1 MQHAHGKNY
10 SNKIII
16 ITFECEALLSVL
28 PTFNLKK
35 IIKLHEYLV
44 HLSPTST
51 FKFIDQGL
59 EIILKY
65 TSKCYSDTGQDW

>member
-10 SNKIII
+10 SNKIIII

-35 IIKLHEYLV
+35 NKLHEYS
-44 HLSPTST
+44 HLSLTST
-51 FKFIDQGL
+51 FKFTDQDL
-59 EIILKY
+59 KIILKY
-65 TSKCYSDTGQDW
+65 KMLQ